1 MEKEDEDYTK
11 GFIWTF
17 VWAIIGTIIIC
28 VTFNYFNES
37 KLESSKTVEVSGIV
51 VAKQT
56 EQESIGR
63 FGDFR
68 TNYYILFESGELREV
83 ELKEY
88 MEFNVGDTLT
98 WYETHYK

>member
-1 MEKEDEDYTK
+1 MKKLNDIDREFLQF
-11 GFIWTF
+11 FIA
-17 VWAIIGTIIIC
+17 AIIFTILIC
-28 VTFNYFNES
+28 TTFNYFS
-37 KLESSKTVEVSGIV
+37 AKTLESSETVEVQGV
-51 VAKQT
+51 VVSKQS

-68 TNYYILFESGELREV
+68 TNYYVLFESGELREV

>member
-1 MEKEDEDYTK
+1 MKKEDNVERD
-11 GFIWTF
+11 ILWIF
-17 VWAIIGTIIIC
+17 VCAIIGTIFIC
-28 VTFNYFNES
+28 LTYNYFNA
-37 KLESSKTVEVSGIV
+37 KTLESSETVEVQGV
-51 VAKQT
+51 VVSKQS
-56 EQESIGR
+56 EQESINR

-68 TNYYILFESGELREV
+68 TNYYVLFESGELREV

>member
-1 MEKEDEDYTK
+1 MKKEDNVERD
-11 GFIWTF
+11 ILWIF
-17 VWAIIGTIIIC
+17 VCAIIGTIFIC
-28 VTFNYFNES
+28 LTYNYFS
-37 KLESSKTVEVSGIV
+37 AKTLESSETVEVQSVV
-51 VAKQT
+51 VAKQS

-63 FGDFR
+63 FGDFK
-68 TNYYILFESGELREV
+68 TNYYVLFESGELQEV

>member
-1 MEKEDEDYTK
+1 MKKEDNVERDILWI
-11 GFIWTF
+11 FIF
-17 VWAIIGTIIIC
+17 AIIGTILIC
-28 VTFNYFNES
+28 TTFNYFS
-37 KLESSKTVEVSGIV
+37 AKTLESSETVKVQSVV
-51 VAKQT
+51 VAKQS

-63 FGDFR
+63 FGDFK
-68 TNYYILFESGELREV
+68 TNYYVLFESGELQEV

>member
-1 MEKEDEDYTK
+1 MKKEDNVERD
-11 GFIWTF
+11 ILWTF
-17 VWAIIGTIIIC
+17 AWAIIGTILIC
-28 VTFNYFNES
+28 ITYNYFS
-37 KLESSKTVEVSGIV
+37 AKTVESSETIEVKGVV
-51 VAKQT
+51 VAKQS

-68 TNYYILFESGELREV
+68 TNYYVLFESGELQEV